1 VGFDF
6 GGREERWV
14 GRNMLVHKEV
24 AVAMP
29 AEEVFLYKVG
39 KRVPKYVTRVRIH
52 HSVEQILKEA
62 FPLGRMS

>member
-1 VGFDF
+1 MGFDF

-39 KRVPKYVTRVRIH
+39 KRVPK
-52 HSVEQILKEA
+52 
-62 FPLGRMS
+62 